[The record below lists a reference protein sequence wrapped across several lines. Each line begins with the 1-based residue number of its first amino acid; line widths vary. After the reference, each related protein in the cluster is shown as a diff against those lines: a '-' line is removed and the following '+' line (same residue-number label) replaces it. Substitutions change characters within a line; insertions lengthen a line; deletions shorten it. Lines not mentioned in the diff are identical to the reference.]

1 VAGHAQG
8 GSVKV
13 FGVAAENRAAALPD
27 VPTSTE
33 GGLPEFKVETWFGLY
48 APKGVPEPVLAKLRD
63 AVLRAEEDPQIG
75 KRFAD
80 IGGCVP
86 PLEKRGSTYM
96 TKLVASDVAR
106 RAEVFKKPLST
117 FGCRGRRS
125 FTERVRVIPPH
136 LRSLTP
142 RTCLCARRF
151 RGVIVSASGLRA
163 RTLALAFSKRAENYF
178 QESEGPR
185 NTPWCYT

>member
-80 IGGCVP
+80 IGGCDP
-86 PLEKRGSTYM
+86 ATRE
-96 TKLVASDVAR
+96 AR
-106 RAEVFKKPLST
+106 QH
-117 FGCRGRRS
+117 
-125 FTERVRVIPPH
+125 IH
-136 LRSLTP
+136 D
-142 RTCLCARRF
+142 
-151 RGVIVSASGLRA
+151 
-163 RTLALAFSKRAENYF
+163 
-178 QESEGPR
+178 
-185 NTPWCYT
+185 